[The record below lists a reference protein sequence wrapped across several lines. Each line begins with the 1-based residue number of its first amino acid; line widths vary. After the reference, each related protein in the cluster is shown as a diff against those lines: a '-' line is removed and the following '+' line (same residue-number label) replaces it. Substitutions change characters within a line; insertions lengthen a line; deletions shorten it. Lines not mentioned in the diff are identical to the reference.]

1 MNNLPNLSDF
11 KVFCVVA
18 KRRSFV
24 ESAEELGASPAYIS
38 KRINILETNLN
49 CKLFHRS
56 TRHVSL
62 TEDGKLILDKATH
75 ILEEFDALSELVNN
89 PLSSPTGHLDIVCS
103 FGFGRKHIA
112 PILSKLL
119 SMYPKLT
126 LNFNTIDNTKDLIQ
140 HSIDLDIRIG
150 NDIAPNMIAKRLA
163 SNFRILSASPSYL
176 NKNGVPESVDDLRFH
191 DFLSISERDQSSVLL
206 KLQHHNEDMVTHIRP
221 RFVSNNGEIIH
232 QLAIDGHGIILRS
245 VWDVVEELISGQLQ
259 HVLPA
264 YWQDA
269 AIWAVYPSRLKTS
282 SKLQTCILFIQHE
295 LSNRLLPIQSLKR
308 GEVIAAAEHRPPP
321 TEKVFL

>member
-126 LNFNTIDNTKDLIQ
+126 
-140 HSIDLDIRIG
+140 
-150 NDIAPNMIAKRLA
+150 
-163 SNFRILSASPSYL
+163 
-176 NKNGVPESVDDLRFH
+176 
-191 DFLSISERDQSSVLL
+191 
-206 KLQHHNEDMVTHIRP
+206 
-221 RFVSNNGEIIH
+221 
-232 QLAIDGHGIILRS
+232 
-245 VWDVVEELISGQLQ
+245 
-259 HVLPA
+259 
-264 YWQDA
+264 
-269 AIWAVYPSRLKTS
+269 
-282 SKLQTCILFIQHE
+282 
-295 LSNRLLPIQSLKR
+295 
-308 GEVIAAAEHRPPP
+308 
-321 TEKVFL
+321 

>member
-89 PLSSPTGHLDIVCS
+89 PLVQQDILWRV
-103 FGFGRKHIA
+103 
-112 PILSKLL
+112 L
-119 SMYPKLT
+119 LT
-126 LNFNTIDNTKDLIQ
+126 LPVSLLFWHAPALILGRGGRA
-140 HSIDLDIRIG
+140 D
-150 NDIAPNMIAKRLA
+150 
-163 SNFRILSASPSYL
+163 
-176 NKNGVPESVDDLRFH
+176 
-191 DFLSISERDQSSVLL
+191 
-206 KLQHHNEDMVTHIRP
+206 
-221 RFVSNNGEIIH
+221 GE
-232 QLAIDGHGIILRS
+232 ALRS
-245 VWDVVEELISGQLQ
+245 V
-259 HVLPA
+259 H
-264 YWQDA
+264 
-269 AIWAVYPSRLKTS
+269 S
-282 SKLQTCILFIQHE
+282 SFGKSAFSFHGFML
-295 LSNRLLPIQSLKR
+295 
-308 GEVIAAAEHRPPP
+308 
-321 TEKVFL
+321 